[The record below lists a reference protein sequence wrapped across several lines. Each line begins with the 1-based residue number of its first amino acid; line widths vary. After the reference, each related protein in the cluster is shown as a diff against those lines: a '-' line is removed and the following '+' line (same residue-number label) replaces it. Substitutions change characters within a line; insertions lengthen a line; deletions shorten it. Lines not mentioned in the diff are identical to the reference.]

1 MCFPI
6 PPPKTAVQNLGPV
19 NVNFL
24 GNKFF
29 AEDQDEVTRVGPFET
44 NVLRQKGTFR
54 HRDRHTRT
62 TPYEHESIDLE
73 DASISQRTAEIASNA
88 PEAGRKA

>member
-44 NVLRQKGTFR
+44 NVLMKRGHLDT
-54 HRDRHTRT
+54 
-62 TPYEHESIDLE
+62 EIDTH
-73 DASISQRTAEIASNA
+73 AQHHMNT
-88 PEAGRKA
+88 KA